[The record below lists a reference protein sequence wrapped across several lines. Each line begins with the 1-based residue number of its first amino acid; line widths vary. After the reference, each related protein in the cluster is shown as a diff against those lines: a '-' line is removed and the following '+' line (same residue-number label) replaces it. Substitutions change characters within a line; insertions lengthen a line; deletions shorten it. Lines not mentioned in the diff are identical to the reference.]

1 MALASLRDPDRGPL
15 PRLEADPQG
24 SPKGAPTLAAEEV
37 CAGNPYICCH
47 HRHHHLGRRVC
58 LAQLWLPVA
67 RPGSNVRAAP
77 RSCDFVLSGGRSERD
92 RVCGPG
98 DQVCEGNGR
107 CHQAMAAE
115 MKRVGAGHLSWRFEN
130 AGIGADSV
138 AATLVCGPLFTVFGI
153 GAIPFLISTPV
164 NAAPVWETGWG
175 SAPVASHFQ
184 TIGAGMH
191 PVGWTLA
198 LPFGHSG
205 RRGRENALDREKA
218 WGSDD
223 GFRR

>member
-1 MALASLRDPDRGPL
+1 MTLASLRDPDRGPL

-164 NAAPVWETGWG
+164 NAAAGVGDGLGISAGRVAFPNNRRRNASSRMDTG
-175 SAPVASHFQ
+175 
-184 TIGAGMH
+184 
-191 PVGWTLA
+191 LA
-198 LPFGHSG
+198 LW
-205 RRGRENALDREKA
+205 A
-218 WGSDD
+218 
-223 GFRR
+223 